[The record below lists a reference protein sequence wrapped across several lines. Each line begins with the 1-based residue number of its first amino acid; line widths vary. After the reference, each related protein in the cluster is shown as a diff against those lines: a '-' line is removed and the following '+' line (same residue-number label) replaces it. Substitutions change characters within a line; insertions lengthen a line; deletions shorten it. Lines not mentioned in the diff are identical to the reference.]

1 LSHYGVRFCQIC
13 QGLQR
18 SYSCLNQ
25 KAEDKHLWI
34 RSLPKAFFAILV
46 WIQCGTALASEQ
58 SPQQRAPSR
67 PPMLTMPIFNQ
78 IILLTQPGGFK
89 VVHQQTSPQNYIFEM
104 VPASESKERWSQ
116 MVGIMG
122 IRGLAANAEFTPQKF
137 AERIATGFRQTCPQ
151 TFAAKGLGNLKIGEH
166 DAYVALIGCG
176 RHRASGYETSEV
188 VMLLAIRGS
197 ENFYS
202 VQWAERKQPTDQQPV
217 LDERVWRT
225 RLNLLQ
231 PIRLCQ
237 RIPNEPPPFA
247 SCLNQRN

>member
-1 LSHYGVRFCQIC
+1 
-13 QGLQR
+13 
-18 SYSCLNQ
+18 
-25 KAEDKHLWI
+25 
-34 RSLPKAFFAILV
+34 
-46 WIQCGTALASEQ
+46 
-58 SPQQRAPSR
+58 
-67 PPMLTMPIFNQ
+67 MLTMPIFNQ
-78 IILLTQPGGFK
+78 IILLALPEGFK
-89 VVHQQTSPQNYIFEM
+89 AAHEERAVQNYIFEM
-104 VPASESKERWSQ
+104 VPAAESKERWTQ
-116 MVGIMG
+116 MMTIMG

-202 VQWAERKQPTDQQPV
+202 VQWAERKQPTVQQPV